1 MISVFLNHVLQ
12 KKTKVDPTRRL
23 IGLLDLLDQATTH
36 GSLDGTMIQNLV
48 LRCGEPMENPNLRYG
63 YV

>member
-1 MISVFLNHVLQ
+1 MISVFLFFQ
-12 KKTKVDPTRRL
+12 KKKQRL
-23 IGLLDLLDQATTH
+23 IQLPLRLVGLLDLLDQATTH